1 MTQRMRSFRF
11 LLGIRVTA
19 AMTAAV
25 GAVAILSFL
34 GLRQGLD
41 RELNASLLN
50 VATIQAAAVTNDPTG
65 AMRFP
70 EWELTPEEAASVRE
84 LNRYAQIWSADG
96 MSLVRGR
103 YITEDLPL
111 DPAALARAADD
122 ELVWGQGVFQ
132 GIPIRSLY
140 YPLERLG
147 ELHNRHVLQVA
158 APLEARNRMLRSVG
172 LLLLGILGTI
182 AASTFAGSWWLAE
195 RVVRPVDRIIDQAEG
210 IARGE
215 PHRRIEAYAD
225 TWEYQ
230 RLVQVLN
237 QMLGRLNVALETQ
250 KRFAADASHE
260 LRTPLTALRGEIE
273 VALRRDRTPEEY
285 VRVLDSALEESERL
299 SRLAEDLLTLTR
311 SEAGV
316 LKTHLQFVDLTE
328 RVRRTVARLSTEAE
342 GRGVLISGPGEA
354 PVRAEVDPDLFDRV
368 LWNLLGNAVKFS
380 PSGSRVE
387 IRLSQKGEQA
397 LLEIA
402 DNGPGIP
409 EDKLERVF
417 ERFFRTDESRTPGG
431 SDSGTGL
438 GLAIAKAIVELHNGT
453 IAVQNRAEGGAEF
466 RVTLPISKGDIQ
478 PEEPS
483 EH

>member
-1 MTQRMRSFRF
+1 MIERMRSFRF

-25 GAVAILSFL
+25 GAVSVLSFL

-50 VATIQAAAVTNDPTG
+50 VATIQAAAVTDDETG
-65 AMRFP
+65 EMRFP
-70 EWELTPEEAASVRE
+70 EWELTPEEAASVRD

-96 MSLVRGR
+96 ESLVRGR

-111 DPAALARAADD
+111 DPDALATAADD
-122 ELVWGQGVFQ
+122 ELVWTRGVFQ

-147 ELHNRHVLQVA
+147 ELHHRHVLQVA

-172 LLLLGILGTI
+172 VFLLGILGTI
-182 AASTFAGSWWLAE
+182 AASTFAGSWWLAG

-215 PHRRIEAYAD
+215 PHRLIDAYAD

-237 QMLGRLNVALETQ
+237 QMLGRLSASLETQ

-273 VALRRDRTPEEY
+273 VALRRDRTAEEY
-285 VRVLDSALEESERL
+285 VQVLDSALEESERL

-316 LKTHLQFVDLTE
+316 LKPQLQATDLTE
-328 RVRRTVARLSTEAE
+328 RVRRTVTRLSTEAE
-342 GRGVLISGPGEA
+342 GKAVCISGPGEGSVPA
-354 PVRAEVDPDLFDRV
+354 DVDPDLFDQV
-368 LWNLLGNAVKFS
+368 VWNLLGNAVKFS
-380 PSGSRVE
+380 PSGGRVE
-387 IRLSQKGEQA
+387 IRLIRNDRHA
-397 LLEIA
+397 VLEIA
-402 DNGPGIP
+402 DDGPGIP

-417 ERFFRTDESRTPGG
+417 ERFFRTDESRTPGE

-438 GLAIAKAIVELHNGT
+438 GLAIAKAIVELHEGS
-453 IAVQNRAEGGAEF
+453 IAVQNRTEGGAVF
-466 RVTLPISKGDIQ
+466 RVTLPAADEM
-478 PEEPS
+478 PP
-483 EH
+483 H

>member
-1 MTQRMRSFRF
+1 MRSFRF

-50 VATIQAAAVTNDPTG
+50 VATIQAAAVTDDPTG
-65 AMRFP
+65 EMRFP

-96 MSLVRGR
+96 ESLVRGR

-122 ELVWGQGVFQ
+122 ELVWTQGVFQ

-172 LLLLGILGTI
+172 FLLLGILGTI
-182 AASTFAGSWWLAE
+182 AASTFAGSWWLAG
-195 RVVRPVDRIIDQAEG
+195 RVVRPVDAIIDQAEG

-237 QMLGRLNVALETQ
+237 QMLGRLRRPWKPR

-316 LKTHLQFVDLTE
+316 LKPQLQEVDLTGEGPVE
-328 RVRRTVARLSTEAE
+328 RWPAFPRKPKA
-342 GRGVLISGPGEA
+342 RGVLISGPGEA
-354 PVRAEVDPDLFDRV
+354 PVP
-368 LWNLLGNAVKFS
+368 
-380 PSGSRVE
+380 P
-387 IRLSQKGEQA
+387 RL
-397 LLEIA
+397 
-402 DNGPGIP
+402 
-409 EDKLERVF
+409 
-417 ERFFRTDESRTPGG
+417 TPTSSIGW
-431 SDSGTGL
+431 SGTSW
-438 GLAIAKAIVELHNGT
+438 GT
-453 IAVQNRAEGGAEF
+453 
-466 RVTLPISKGDIQ
+466 P
-478 PEEPS
+478 
-483 EH
+483 